1 MHEQKPLVLVV
12 DDNPA
17 LLKLMRDS
25 LALMDYSVITASD
38 GKTALQLIE
47 DSKPVLVLLDI
58 MMPGMDG
65 FQVCERVRQFSQV
78 PIMMLTAKG
87 RPEDVMH
94 GLEIGADDYI
104 VKPFSIDVAL
114 ARVKAVL
121 RRAQARQET
130 KQSALTFGELSIDLA
145 SRRIMLGGTE
155 VVLTPTEY
163 RILSLLARHAGS
175 VMTHDYLLAQV
186 WGGEYQGD
194 THVLQTAIN
203 RLRKKIGDTARDG
216 KYITSRSGIGYIF
229 GVWHPNENGIPR
241 QPQRAALKPCS

>member
-12 DDNPA
+12 DDDPA

-25 LALMDYSVITASD
+25 LALADYQVITASD
-38 GKTALQLIE
+38 GKAALELIE
-47 DSKPVLVLLDI
+47 HSQPALVILDI

-78 PIMMLTAKG
+78 PIIMLTVKG

-94 GLEIGADDYI
+94 GLEVGADDYI
-104 VKPFSIDVAL
+104 IKPFSVNVAL

-121 RRAQARQET
+121 RRTQPQREARQST
-130 KQSALTFGELSIDLA
+130 LTFGELSIDLA
-145 SRRIMLGGTE
+145 SQR
-155 VVLTPTEY
+155 VVLNGAEIALAPTEY
-163 RILSLLARHAGS
+163 RILSLMARHAGS
-175 VMTHDYLLAQV
+175 VLTHEYLLTQV
-186 WGGEYQGD
+186 WGGEYRDD
-194 THVLQTAIN
+194 THVLQAAIN

-229 GVWHPNENGIPR
+229 GVWNSSGSRIPVSQKR
-241 QPQRAALKPCS
+241 TALRPCS

>member
-12 DDNPA
+12 DDDPA
-17 LLKLMRDS
+17 LLKLMGHS
-25 LALMDYSVITASD
+25 LGLAGYQIITASE
-38 GKTALQLIE
+38 GKTALQLIV
-47 DSKPVLVLLDI
+47 DSKPALVFLDI

-78 PIMMLTAKG
+78 PIIMLTAKT
-87 RPEDVMH
+87 RSEDVIH
-94 GLEIGADDYI
+94 GLEISADDYI
-104 VKPFSIDVAL
+104 VKPFSVDVAL

-121 RRAQARQET
+121 RRAHARQET
-130 KQSALTFGELSIDLA
+130 IQPTLIFGELSIDLA
-145 SRRIMLGGTE
+145 SQRVTLDGTE

-175 VMTHDYLLAQV
+175 IVTHDYLLTQV
-186 WGGEYQGD
+186 WGGEYRGD
-194 THVLQTAIN
+194 THVLQAAIN

-229 GVWHPNENGIPR
+229 GVWHLNGSRIPH
-241 QPQRAALKPCS
+241 QLQRTALKPCS